1 MNNPLKSKR
10 IAITGFEEPTGAEIV
25 RRLLPTGAHIR
36 LVVREEEALAPP
48 SRELEVVACELTNPV
63 ELREAFE
70 GIDTVFHCAVQH
82 TGDEVVRTNTDA
94 AHHVVNACLDA
105 GVGRLVYLGSSV
117 VLGEP
122 NAQGVF
128 DANCYPDSISGW
140 DDYTLSRFYA
150 ENEVWRGVCYGL
162 RATIVNP
169 SPNADPHRT
178 AEEMIR
184 LSTAENAVNKRL
196 IVR

>member
-1 MNNPLKSKR
+1 MNNPLKNNR
-10 IAITGFEEPTGAEIV
+10 IAITGATEQFGAEIV

-36 LVVREEEALAPP
+36 LIVREGAELAPP
-48 SRELEVVACELTNPV
+48 FRELEVVECELTNPV

-70 GIDTVFHCAVQH
+70 GIDTVFHCAFQR
-82 TGDEVVRTNTDA
+82 TGDEVVRKNTDA

-105 GVGRLVYLGSSV
+105 GAERLVYLGSSV

-128 DANCYPDSISGW
+128 DANCYPESVSGW
-140 DDYTLSRFYA
+140 DDYALSRFYA
-150 ENEVWRGVCYGL
+150 ENEVWRGICHGL

-169 SPNADPHRT
+169 SPDTAPGRT
-178 AEEMIR
+178 AQEMIR
-184 LSTAENAVNKRL
+184 LSTDEDAVNKRF
-196 IVR
+196 IIR